1 MKGEQISNSTTKV
14 ILGHNEEL
22 VCSECGEM
30 LYEKEPAWVLP
41 QEDGSQTV
49 YCETCNDWVVKGE
62 SERNPTK
69 VLKDLVEQLNGIG
82 IPDWHGAEGLDLTDA
97 RRIVESEAPNCL
109 FELELKL
116 NSNDETARIEI
127 AGILENLAIRIRE
140 GGWDTSFE
148 NEERYALGD
157 KPSCGMVGA
166 RGMARIIEK
175 E

>member
-1 MKGEQISNSTTKV
+1 MNSRIKELEDIRDRAVAELVLWQDSPIEEMRELNYLKRELKGEF
-14 ILGHNEEL
+14 
-22 VCSECGEM
+22 M
-30 LYEKEPAWVLP
+30 
-41 QEDGSQTV
+41 
-49 YCETCNDWVVKGE
+49 ND
-62 SERNPTK
+62 PTK

-148 NEERYALGD
+148 NEERYVLGD
-157 KPSCGMVGA
+157 QPSCGMVGA
-166 RGMARIIEK
+166 SGMARIVEK